1 MEFWINDTLLDQSWS
16 LETLLCWM
24 EILRYAYWQKLLT
37 VVGWILCIFCFYCG
51 HFESVQRRFTLVL
64 LYSRFFF
71 QKCLFKRQ
79 IFSKLVVS
87 SKCWFRVFVWR
98 SRQEAYSHNSRTY
111 NQYFPSNSESKII
124 TPGNGVVPALPPFS
138 SSICLVDNDSLS

>member
-51 HFESVQRRFTLVL
+51 HFESVQRRFTPVL

-98 SRQEAYSHNSRTY
+98 SRQEAYSQILVLITNISPRTPSQRSLRQATELFQHYPHSRV
-111 NQYFPSNSESKII
+111 QS
-124 TPGNGVVPALPPFS
+124 AW
-138 SSICLVDNDSLS
+138 